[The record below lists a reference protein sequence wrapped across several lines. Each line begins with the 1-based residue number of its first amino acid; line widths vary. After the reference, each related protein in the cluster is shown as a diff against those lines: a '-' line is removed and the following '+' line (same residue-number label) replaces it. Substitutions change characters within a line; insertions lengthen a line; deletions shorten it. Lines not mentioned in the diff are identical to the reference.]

1 MDLML
6 IVTGKRFLQGKQ
18 KDKTAAKKQRMGE
31 TAVNVTKK
39 YADPMQFS
47 NVSYEEKK
55 MNFKDWFVPGY
66 LHSNPEVRMKFV
78 KNSSDARIIK
88 QVSEKDSDPLVRKA
102 ALERGEMLKGKQ
114 PPAS

>member
-1 MDLML
+1 
-6 IVTGKRFLQGKQ
+6 
-18 KDKTAAKKQRMGE
+18 
-31 TAVNVTKK
+31 
-39 YADPMQFS
+39 
-47 NVSYEEKK
+47 
-55 MNFKDWFVPGY
+55 
-66 LHSNPEVRMKFV
+66 MKFV